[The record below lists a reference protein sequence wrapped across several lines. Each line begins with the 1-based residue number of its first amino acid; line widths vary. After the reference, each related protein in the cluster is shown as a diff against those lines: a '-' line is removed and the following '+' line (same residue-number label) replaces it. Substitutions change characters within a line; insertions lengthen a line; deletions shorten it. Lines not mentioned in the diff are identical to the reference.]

1 MVYGLHMTTT
11 QTGEL
16 VEAAIR
22 AAERSQSWVAEKAGM
37 TAGTL
42 RRKIRGGEFTV
53 AEVARVA
60 QALGVSPADL
70 LPPEFRGTDSSAA

>member
-1 MVYGLHMTTT
+1 MTTT

-42 RRKIRGGEFTV
+42 RRKTRSGEFTV
-53 AEVARVA
+53 PEIARIA
-60 QALGVSPADL
+60 AALGVRPSDL
-70 LPPEFRGTDSSAA
+70 LPEDFRPASAA